1 MKQFLI
7 SFFLVFLTLPV
18 YGSNPYYEFKQQ
30 HNDPWPHGPCMSPYD
45 GVSRAACTFKDSTIK
60 AWDKMCME
68 RLNDRVASGKLTG
81 RTYDLKMLIEK
92 GDKFCRCI
100 VRRLQLEYTE
110 EDFLERVYKH
120 ITKTGINPNGPND
133 LEAAYAVLE
142 PTKICAQRLEILP
155 VVKNEN

>member
-1 MKQFLI
+1 MKRFLI

-18 YGSNPYYEFKQQ
+18 YAGFKQQ